1 MAWLP
6 ASRKSSA
13 GFFLAAGR
21 SGAAVADEGE
31 EEGAPGGVA
40 YVPGRADSRADCGAG
55 EEEEDDDDDKEEEEE
70 EEAEAPESASAS
82 AASCA
87 AEGMVEGKRGVRCRT
102 QHG

>member
-40 YVPGRADSRADCGAG
+40 YDPGRADSRADCGAG
-55 EEEEDDDDDKEEEEE
+55 EEEEDDDDDKVEDD

-87 AEGMVEGKRGVRCRT
+87 AEGMGEGKSG
-102 QHG
+102 G